1 MVSVLHAVCG
11 VLWCDVF
18 KVGISAAFQLLPAN
32 FISNNGVALSD
43 LINSDDGGGN
53 LVTPAVFR
61 RCNQT
66 RVTQNVKL
74 N

>member
-1 MVSVLHAVCG
+1 MAFCA
-11 VLWCDVF
+11 VF
-18 KVGISAAFQLLPAN
+18 KVEISAGFAAQLLPAN

-43 LINSDDGGGN
+43 LINSDDDGGN

-66 RVTQNVKL
+66 CVTQNIKL